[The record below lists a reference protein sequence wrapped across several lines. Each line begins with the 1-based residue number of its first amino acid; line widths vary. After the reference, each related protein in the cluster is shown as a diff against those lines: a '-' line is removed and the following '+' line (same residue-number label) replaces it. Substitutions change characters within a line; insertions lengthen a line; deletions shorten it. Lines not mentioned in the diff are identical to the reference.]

1 MKYFSITPL
10 FLFLSLAGVGWGQG
24 GENTNPSSKG
34 AVIVVAI
41 NHPVLFFQASGIPS
55 REKIEIGSIL
65 FEGKSA
71 MTGKGGSLTLLLSNG
86 TLVTMES
93 ETKMKIGLFEQ
104 EPFDSANLKV
114 SDLEGEPSNSKVEI
128 DLEFGALVVKTKKL
142 KRSSSFAI
150 NSEAGTAGVRG
161 TEFQLSQAPGSGI
174 QLDVTESTVAF
185 TPPGGQPVPV
195 SQGQG
200 LDVSASGV
208 VSSRPVNPV
217 VAQNVSTKNESATQA
232 SGEVSLGSVSEAMT
246 EATTTAS
253 EPAGESSPFDSS
265 SETSDSSEPE
275 SSDPAPADPVGE
287 EPMSDDPAPP
297 EESSEDSSEAS
308 ESSESSDSVEAS
320 SESGSSEPDSGDSS
334 APTES
339 EPAATSEPAPESS
352 SSASSSS
359 TDLELPAAEPA
370 TGMVDDVLEQNPDA
384 KETRKSGK
392 TSAFS
397 RRLAELS
404 LDAAQIEKFY
414 TLSDSSQNSI
424 LNLETDKILRLLSL
438 QDFGSARADVLF
450 SYAADT
456 RSLLFQLENI
466 PLLAVLDQ
474 AIDES
479 LLLTSLNDAGIS
491 AAQSAQLPEEP
502 TLSEVQQKVLLLG
515 NELRATGN
523 LEIFE
528 EIQKLSDGVW
538 TDDWIRIAQVGNQ
551 LSQDYDFRKDLATL
565 QALEGT
571 EALTNPFFVEVSTLY
586 DTLLL
591 DQIDGGSNPA
601 VVGGSTLTLGAETY
615 DLSALLGDKS
625 SLLLGA
631 SESLILGG
639 QIIFNTGSATAPRIL
654 AVSGGTIQVG
664 ADTSIQSVVG
674 DLVLSARQNILLQN
688 ASLESAR
695 EVAVR
700 SLRDLQLNQVSIQAS
715 SLVRLKASGNLDVD
729 GLQLSQSLPSLI
741 MEATTIRLS
750 NVDFPSATSVQLN
763 SLKGPIDGSYPNF
776 GTSIPLSEQLGRVNF
791 LQNVSSGGNPLI
803 DRPSFDQFGG
813 NISIGKSTP

>member
-1 MKYFSITPL
+1 MKFFSITPL
-10 FLFLSLAGVGWGQG
+10 ILFLTLAGVGWGQEG
-24 GENTNPSSKG
+24 KNANPSPKG
-34 AVIVVAI
+34 AVIVVAFKQ
-41 NHPVLFFQASGIPS
+41 PVLFFQTSGIPS
-55 REKIEIGSIL
+55 SKKIEIGSIL

-71 MTGKGGSLTLLLSNG
+71 MVGKGGSLTLLLSNG

-104 EPFDSANLKV
+104 EPFNSANLKV

-142 KRSSSFAI
+142 KRNSSFAI

-185 TPPGGQPVPV
+185 TPPGGQSVPV

-217 VAQNVSTKNESATQA
+217 VAQNVSAKNESATQA
-232 SGEVSLGSVSEAMT
+232 SGEVSLGSVSDAMT

-253 EPAGESSPFDSS
+253 EPAGESSLFDSS
-265 SETSDSSEPE
+265 SETSDSSESE
-275 SSDPAPADPVGE
+275 SSDPVPAEPVVE
-287 EPMSDDPAPP
+287 EPMSDEPTPA
-297 EESSEDSSEAS
+297 EESSDDSS
-308 ESSESSDSVEAS
+308 ESSESGESSETGEAS
-320 SESGSSEPDSGDSS
+320 SESSSSESDSGDSGPPTDSES
-334 APTES
+334 ATP
-339 EPAATSEPAPESS
+339 SEPAPESS
-352 SSASSSS
+352 STASSTS
-359 TDLELPAAEPA
+359 DLELPAAEPA

-384 KETRKSGK
+384 KETRQSGK
-392 TSAFS
+392 TSTFAS
-397 RRLAELS
+397 RLAELS
-404 LDAAQIEKFY
+404 LDAGQMEKFY
-414 TLSDSSQNSI
+414 TLSESSQNSI
-424 LNLETDKILRLLSL
+424 LDLETDIILRLLSL
-438 QDFGSARADVLF
+438 QDFVTARADVLF

-479 LLLTSLNDAGIS
+479 LLLASIDDAGIS
-491 AAQSAQLPEEP
+491 ASQSSELPEEL

-538 TDDWIRIAQVGNQ
+538 TEDWIQVAQVGNQ

-571 EALTNPFFVEVSTLY
+571 EALANPFFVEVSTLY

-601 VVGGSTLTLGAETY
+601 VVGGSTLTFGAESY

-631 SESLILGG
+631 SDSLILGG
-639 QIIFNTGSATAPRIL
+639 EIIFNSVSGTDPRIL

-664 ADTSIQSVVG
+664 VDTSIQSVVG
-674 DLVLSARQNILLQN
+674 DLVLSARQDILLQN
-688 ASLESAR
+688 TSLESAR
-695 EVAVR
+695 EVAIR
-700 SLRDLQLNQVSIQAS
+700 SLRDLQLNEVTIQAS
-715 SLVRLKASGNLDVD
+715 SLIHLKASGYLDVD

-803 DRPSFDQFGG
+803 DRPSFDQFGS
-813 NISIGKSTP
+813 NITIGKSTP

>member
-1 MKYFSITPL
+1 MKFFNIIPL
-10 FLFLSLAGVGWGQG
+10 FLFLTLAGVGWGQG
-24 GENTNPSSKG
+24 AGNRNPSPKG

-41 NHPVLFFQASGIPS
+41 KHPVLFFQASGIPS

-71 MTGKGGSLTLLLSNG
+71 MTGKEGSLTLLLSNG

-114 SDLEGEPSNSKVEI
+114 SDLEGEPSNSMVEI

-150 NSEAGTAGVRG
+150 NSEAGTAGVQG
-161 TEFQLSQAPGSGI
+161 TEFQLYQASGSGI

-217 VAQNVSTKNESATQA
+217 VAQNVSAKNESATQA
-232 SGEVSLGSVSEAMT
+232 SGEVSLGSISEAMT
-246 EATTTAS
+246 QATTTAS
-253 EPAGESSPFDSS
+253 KPAGESSSFNSS
-265 SETSDSSEPE
+265 SETSDNSEPE
-275 SSDPAPADPVGE
+275 TSDPAPVEPALE
-287 EPMSDDPAPP
+287 EPMFDEPAPA
-297 EESSEDSSEAS
+297 EENSEDSSES
-308 ESSESSDSVEAS
+308 SDTGDSSTESS
-320 SESGSSEPDSGDSS
+320 SSEPDSGDST

-339 EPAATSEPAPESS
+339 EPAASSEPAPDSS
-352 SSASSSS
+352 SSASSTS
-359 TDLELPAAEPA
+359 TDLELPAPEPA
-370 TGMVDDVLEQNPDA
+370 TSMVDDVLEQNPDA

-392 TSAFS
+392 TSAFA

-414 TLSDSSQNSI
+414 NLSDSSQNSI
-424 LNLETDKILRLLSL
+424 LNLETDNILRLLSL
-438 QDFGSARADVLF
+438 QDFGRTRADVLF
-450 SYAADT
+450 SYAPDT

-479 LLLTSLNDAGIS
+479 LLLNDAGIS
-491 AAQSAQLPEEP
+491 AAQSSRLPQDP
-502 TLSEVQQKVLLLG
+502 SLSEVQQKVLLLG

-538 TDDWIRIAQVGNQ
+538 TDDWIRVAQVGNQ
-551 LSQDYDFRKDLATL
+551 LSQDYDLRKDLATL

-571 EALTNPFFVEVSTLY
+571 ETLTNPFFVEVSTLY

-601 VVGGSTLTLGAETY
+601 VVGGSTLTIGAESY

-639 QIIFNTGSATAPRIL
+639 QVIFNTGSATAPRIL
-654 AVSGGTIQVG
+654 AISGGTIQVG
-664 ADTSIQSVVG
+664 ADTSIQSVMG
-674 DLVLSARQNILLQN
+674 DLVLSARQDILLQN

-700 SLRDLQLNQVSIQAS
+700 SLRDLQLNQVAIQTS

-750 NVDFPSATSVQLN
+750 NIDFPSATSVQLN

-776 GTSIPLSEQLGRVNF
+776 GTSIPPSEQLGRVNF

>member
-1 MKYFSITPL
+1 MKFFSITPL
-10 FLFLSLAGVGWGQG
+10 ILFLTLAGVGWGQEG
-24 GENTNPSSKG
+24 KNANPSPKG
-34 AVIVVAI
+34 AVIVVAFKQ
-41 NHPVLFFQASGIPS
+41 PVLFFQASGIPS
-55 REKIEIGSIL
+55 SKKIEIGSIL

-71 MTGKGGSLTLLLSNG
+71 MVGKGGSLTLLLSNG

-104 EPFDSANLKV
+104 EPFNSANLKV

-142 KRSSSFAI
+142 KRNSSFAI

-185 TPPGGQPVPV
+185 TPPGGQSVPV

-217 VAQNVSTKNESATQA
+217 VAQNVSAKNESATQA
-232 SGEVSLGSVSEAMT
+232 SGEVSLGSVSDAMT

-253 EPAGESSPFDSS
+253 EPAGESSLFDSS
-265 SETSDSSEPE
+265 SETSDSSESE
-275 SSDPAPADPVGE
+275 SSDPVPAEPVVE
-287 EPMSDDPAPP
+287 EPMSDEPTPA
-297 EESSEDSSEAS
+297 EESSDDSS
-308 ESSESSDSVEAS
+308 ESSESGESSETGEAS
-320 SESGSSEPDSGDSS
+320 SESSSSESDSGDSGPPTDSES
-334 APTES
+334 ATP
-339 EPAATSEPAPESS
+339 SEPAPESS
-352 SSASSSS
+352 STASSTS
-359 TDLELPAAEPA
+359 DLELPAAEPA

-384 KETRKSGK
+384 KETRQSGK
-392 TSAFS
+392 TSTFAS
-397 RRLAELS
+397 RLAELS
-404 LDAAQIEKFY
+404 LDAGQMEKFY
-414 TLSDSSQNSI
+414 TLSESSQNSI
-424 LNLETDKILRLLSL
+424 LDLETDIILRLLSL
-438 QDFGSARADVLF
+438 QDFVTARADVLF

-479 LLLTSLNDAGIS
+479 LLLASIDDAGIS
-491 AAQSAQLPEEP
+491 ASQSSELPEEL

-538 TDDWIRIAQVGNQ
+538 TEDWIQVAQVGNQ

-571 EALTNPFFVEVSTLY
+571 EALANPFFVEVSTLY

-601 VVGGSTLTLGAETY
+601 VVGGSTLTFGAESY

-631 SESLILGG
+631 SDSLILGG
-639 QIIFNTGSATAPRIL
+639 EIIFNSVSGTDPRIL

-664 ADTSIQSVVG
+664 VDTSIQSVVG
-674 DLVLSARQNILLQN
+674 DLVLSARQDILLQN
-688 ASLESAR
+688 TSLESAR
-695 EVAVR
+695 EVAIR
-700 SLRDLQLNQVSIQAS
+700 SLRDLQLNEVTIQAS
-715 SLVRLKASGNLDVD
+715 SLIHLKASGYLDVD

-776 GTSIPLSEQLGRVNF
+776 GTSITVSEQLGRVNF
-791 LQNVSSGGNPLI
+791 LQNVSSGGNPLT
-803 DRPSFDQFGG
+803 DRSSFDQFGS
-813 NISIGKSTP
+813 NISIGKTTP

>member
-1 MKYFSITPL
+1 MKFFSITPL

-24 GENTNPSSKG
+24 GENANPSSKG

-41 NHPVLFFQASGIPS
+41 KQPVLFFQASGIPS
-55 REKIEIGSIL
+55 LEKIEIGSIL

-71 MTGKGGSLTLLLSNG
+71 MAGKGGSLTLLLSNG

-128 DLEFGALVVKTKKL
+128 DLDFGALVVKTKKL

-217 VAQNVSTKNESATQA
+217 VAQNVSAKNESATQA

-275 SSDPAPADPVGE
+275 SSDPAPADPAGE
-287 EPMSDDPAPP
+287 EPMSDDPAPA
-297 EESSEDSSEAS
+297 EESSENSSEAS
-308 ESSESSDSVEAS
+308 ESGEAS
-320 SESGSSEPDSGDSS
+320 SDSGSSEPDSGDSS

-339 EPAATSEPAPESS
+339 EPAASTEPAPESS
-352 SSASSSS
+352 SSASSS

-392 TSAFS
+392 TSAFA

-438 QDFGSARADVLF
+438 QDFGTARADVLF
-450 SYAADT
+450 SYAPDT
-456 RSLLFQLENI
+456 RSLLFQLEHI
-466 PLLAVLDQ
+466 PLRAVLDQ
-474 AIDES
+474 AIDDF
-479 LLLTSLNDAGIS
+479 LLLASLNDAGIS
-491 AAQSAQLPEEP
+491 AAQSSQLPEEP

-538 TDDWIRIAQVGNQ
+538 TDDWIRVAQVGNQ
-551 LSQDYDFRKDLATL
+551 LSQDYDLRKDLATL
-565 QALEGT
+565 QSLEGT

-591 DQIDGGSNPA
+591 DQIDGGSKPA
-601 VVGGSTLTLGAETY
+601 VVGGSTLTLGAESY
-615 DLSALLGDKS
+615 ELSALLGDKS

-715 SLVRLKASGNLDVD
+715 FLVRFKASGYLDVD

-791 LQNVSSGGNPLI
+791 LQNVSSGGNSLI
-803 DRPSFDQFGG
+803 DRPSFDQFGS
-813 NISIGKSTP
+813 NITIGKSTP

>member
-1 MKYFSITPL
+1 MKFFSITPL

-24 GENTNPSSKG
+24 GENANPSSKG

-41 NHPVLFFQASGIPS
+41 KQPVLFFLSSCIPS
-55 REKIEIGSIL
+55 LDKIEIGSIL

-71 MTGKGGSLTLLLSNG
+71 MAGKGGSLTLLLSNG

-104 EPFDSANLKV
+104 KPFDSANLKV

-217 VAQNVSTKNESATQA
+217 VAQNVSAKNESATQA

-275 SSDPAPADPVGE
+275 SSDPAPADPAGE
-287 EPMSDDPAPP
+287 EPMSDDPAPA
-297 EESSEDSSEAS
+297 EESSENSSEAS
-308 ESSESSDSVEAS
+308 ESGEAS
-320 SESGSSEPDSGDSS
+320 SESGSSGPDSGASS

-339 EPAATSEPAPESS
+339 EPAASTEPAPESS
-352 SSASSSS
+352 SSASSS
-359 TDLELPAAEPA
+359 TDLEIPAAKPA

-392 TSAFS
+392 TSAFA

-404 LDAAQIEKFY
+404 LNAAQIDKFY

-438 QDFGSARADVLF
+438 QDFGTARADVLF
-450 SYAADT
+450 SYAPDT

-474 AIDES
+474 AIDED
-479 LLLTSLNDAGIS
+479 LLLASLNDAGIS
-491 AAQSAQLPEEP
+491 AAQSSQLPEEP

-538 TDDWIRIAQVGNQ
+538 TDDWIRVAQVGNQ
-551 LSQDYDFRKDLATL
+551 LSQDYDLRKDLATL

-591 DQIDGGSNPA
+591 DQIDGGSKPA
-601 VVGGSTLTLGAETY
+601 VVGGSTLTLGAESY

-674 DLVLSARQNILLQN
+674 DLVLSARQDILLQN

-791 LQNVSSGGNPLI
+791 LQNVSSGRNSLI
-803 DRPSFDQFGG
+803 DRPSFDQFGS
-813 NISIGKSTP
+813 NITIGKSTP

>member
-10 FLFLSLAGVGWGQG
+10 FLFFSLAGVGWGQG
-24 GENTNPSSKG
+24 GENANPSSKG
-34 AVIVVAI
+34 AVVVVAI
-41 NHPVLFFQASGIPS
+41 KQPVLFFQASGIPS
-55 REKIEIGSIL
+55 LEKIEIGSIL

-71 MTGKGGSLTLLLSNG
+71 MAGKGGSLTLLLSNG

-104 EPFDSANLKV
+104 KPFDFANLKV

-217 VAQNVSTKNESATQA
+217 VAQNVSAKNESATQA

-275 SSDPAPADPVGE
+275 SSDPAPAEPAGE
-287 EPMSDDPAPP
+287 EPMSDDPAP
-297 EESSEDSSEAS
+297 EESSEDSTEAS
-308 ESSESSDSVEAS
+308 ESGESSEAGDSS
-320 SESGSSEPDSGDSS
+320 SDSGSSEPDSGDSS

-339 EPAATSEPAPESS
+339 EPAASTEPAPESS
-352 SSASSSS
+352 SSASSS
-359 TDLELPAAEPA
+359 TDLELPAAKPA

-392 TSAFS
+392 TSAFG

-404 LDAAQIEKFY
+404 LNAAQIDKFY

-424 LNLETDKILRLLSL
+424 LNLETDNILRLLSL
-438 QDFGSARADVLF
+438 QDFGTARADVLF
-450 SYAADT
+450 SYAPDT

-474 AIDES
+474 AIDED
-479 LLLTSLNDAGIS
+479 LLLASLNDAGIS
-491 AAQSAQLPEEP
+491 AAQSSQLPEEP
-502 TLSEVQQKVLLLG
+502 TLSEVQQEVLLLG

-528 EIQKLSDGVW
+528 QIQKLSDGVW
-538 TDDWIRIAQVGNQ
+538 TDDWIRVAQVGNQ

-674 DLVLSARQNILLQN
+674 DLVLSARQDILLQN

-700 SLRDLQLNQVSIQAS
+700 SLRDLQLNQVAIQAS

-729 GLQLSQSLPSLI
+729 GLQLSQSLPKLI
-741 MEATTIRLS
+741 MEATTIRLR
-750 NVDFPSATSVQLN
+750 NLDFTSATSVQLN
-763 SLKGPIDGSYPNF
+763 SLKGAIDGKYPNF
-776 GTSIPLSEQLGRVNF
+776 GTGISLEQQLGRVNF
-791 LQNVSSGGNPLI
+791 IENVSSGGNLI
-803 DRPSFDQFGG
+803 QDRPSFDQFGG
-813 NISIGKSTP
+813 NISIGKFRNP

>member
-1 MKYFSITPL
+1 MKFFNITPL
-10 FLFLSLAGVGWGQG
+10 FLFLTLAGVGWGQG
-24 GENTNPSSKG
+24 GENANPSSKG

-41 NHPVLFFQASGIPS
+41 KQPVLFFQASGIPS
-55 REKIEIGSIL
+55 LEKIEIGSIL

-71 MTGKGGSLTLLLSNG
+71 MAGKGGSLTLLLSNG

-104 EPFDSANLKV
+104 KPFDSANLKV

-275 SSDPAPADPVGE
+275 SSDPAPAEPAGE
-287 EPMSDDPAPP
+287 EPMSDDPAPA
-297 EESSEDSSEAS
+297 EESSENSSEAS
-308 ESSESSDSVEAS
+308 ESGEAS

-339 EPAATSEPAPESS
+339 EPAASTEPAPESS
-352 SSASSSS
+352 SSASSS
-359 TDLELPAAEPA
+359 TDLELPAAKPA

-392 TSAFS
+392 TSAFG

-404 LDAAQIEKFY
+404 LNAAQIDKFY

-438 QDFGSARADVLF
+438 QDFGTARADVLF
-450 SYAADT
+450 SYAPDT

-474 AIDES
+474 AIDEF
-479 LLLTSLNDAGIS
+479 LLLASLNDAGIS
-491 AAQSAQLPEEP
+491 AAQSSQLPEEP

-538 TDDWIRIAQVGNQ
+538 TDDWIRVAQVGNQ
-551 LSQDYDFRKDLATL
+551 LSQDYDLRKDLATL
-565 QALEGT
+565 QALDGT

-601 VVGGSTLTLGAETY
+601 VVGGSTLTLGAESY

-674 DLVLSARQNILLQN
+674 DLVLSARQDILLQN

>member
-1 MKYFSITPL
+1 MKFFSITPL
-10 FLFLSLAGVGWGQG
+10 ILFLTLAGVGWGQEG
-24 GENTNPSSKG
+24 KNANLSPKG
-34 AVIVVAI
+34 AVIVVALKQ
-41 NHPVLFFQASGIPS
+41 PVLFFQASGIPS
-55 REKIEIGSIL
+55 SKKIEIGSIL

-71 MTGKGGSLTLLLSNG
+71 MVGKGGSLTLLLSNG

-104 EPFDSANLKV
+104 EPFNSANLKV

-142 KRSSSFAI
+142 KSNSSFAI

-161 TEFQLSQAPGSGI
+161 TEFQLSQAPDSGI

-185 TPPGGQPVPV
+185 TPPGGQPIPV

-217 VAQNVSTKNESATQA
+217 VAQNVSAKNESATQA
-232 SGEVSLGSVSEAMT
+232 SGEVSLGSVSDAMT

-265 SETSDSSEPE
+265 SETLDISESE
-275 SSDPAPADPVGE
+275 SSDPTPAEPAVE
-287 EPMSDDPAPP
+287 EPMSDEPAPA
-297 EESSEDSSEAS
+297 EESSDDSS
-308 ESSESSDSVEAS
+308 ESSESGESSQTGEAS
-320 SESGSSEPDSGDSS
+320 SESSSSESDSGDSS
-334 APTES
+334 PPTES
-339 EPAATSEPAPESS
+339 ESTASSEPAQESS
-352 SSASSSS
+352 SSASSS
-359 TDLELPAAEPA
+359 TDLELPATETA

-384 KETRKSGK
+384 KETRQSGK
-392 TSAFS
+392 TSTFAS
-397 RRLAELS
+397 RLAELS
-404 LDAAQIEKFY
+404 LDAGQMEKFY
-414 TLSDSSQNSI
+414 TLSESSQNSI
-424 LNLETDKILRLLSL
+424 LNLETDIILRLLSI
-438 QDFGSARADVLF
+438 QDFGMTQADVLF
-450 SYAADT
+450 SYAPDT

-479 LLLTSLNDAGIS
+479 LLLASIDDAGIS
-491 AAQSAQLPEEP
+491 ASQSSELPEEL
-502 TLSEVQQKVLLLG
+502 TLTEVQQKVLLLG

-538 TDDWIRIAQVGNQ
+538 TDDWIQVAQVGNQ

-571 EALTNPFFVEVSTLY
+571 EALANPFFVEVSTLY

-591 DQIDGGSNPA
+591 DQIDGGTNPA
-601 VVGGSTLTLGAETY
+601 VVGGSTLTFGAESY
-615 DLSALLGDKS
+615 DLSPLLGDKS

-631 SESLILGG
+631 SDSLILGG
-639 QIIFNTGSATAPRIL
+639 EIIFNSVSGTDPRIL

-664 ADTSIQSVVG
+664 VDTSIQSVVG
-674 DLVLSARQNILLQN
+674 DLVLSARQDILLQN
-688 ASLESAR
+688 TSLESAR
-695 EVAVR
+695 EVAIR
-700 SLRDLQLNQVSIQAS
+700 SLRDLQLNEVTIQAS
-715 SLVRLKASGNLDVD
+715 SLVHLKASGYLDVD

-776 GTSIPLSEQLGRVNF
+776 GTSIPVSEQLGRVNF
-791 LQNVSSGGNPLI
+791 LQNVSSGGNPLT
-803 DRPSFDQFGG
+803 DRSSFDQFGS
-813 NISIGKSTP
+813 NISIGKTNP

>member
-1 MKYFSITPL
+1 MKFFSITPL
-10 FLFLSLAGVGWGQG
+10 ILFLILAGVGWSQEGK
-24 GENTNPSSKG
+24 NANPSPKG
-34 AVIVVAI
+34 AVIVVAFKQ
-41 NHPVLFFQASGIPS
+41 PVLFFQASGIPS
-55 REKIEIGSIL
+55 SKKIEIGSIL

-71 MTGKGGSLTLLLSNG
+71 MVGKGGSLTLLLSNG

-104 EPFDSANLKV
+104 EPFNSANLKV

-142 KRSSSFAI
+142 KRNSSFAI

-185 TPPGGQPVPV
+185 TPPGGQSVPV

-217 VAQNVSTKNESATQA
+217 VAQNVSAKNESATQA
-232 SGEVSLGSVSEAMT
+232 SGEVSLGSVSDAMT

-253 EPAGESSPFDSS
+253 EPAGESSLFDSS
-265 SETSDSSEPE
+265 SETSDSSESE
-275 SSDPAPADPVGE
+275 SSDPVPVEPVVE
-287 EPMSDDPAPP
+287 EPMSDEPAPV
-297 EESSEDSSEAS
+297 EESSEDSSE
-308 ESSESSDSVEAS
+308 S
-320 SESGSSEPDSGDSS
+320 SESGESSETGEASSDSSSSESDSGDSS
-334 APTES
+334 PPTDSES
-339 EPAATSEPAPESS
+339 ATPSEPAPESS
-352 SSASSSS
+352 STASSTS
-359 TDLELPAAEPA
+359 DLELPAAEPA

-384 KETRKSGK
+384 KETRQSGK
-392 TSAFS
+392 TSTFAS
-397 RRLAELS
+397 RLAELS
-404 LDAAQIEKFY
+404 LDAGQMEKFY
-414 TLSDSSQNSI
+414 TLSESSQNSI
-424 LNLETDKILRLLSL
+424 LNLETDIILRLLSL
-438 QDFGSARADVLF
+438 QDFGTARADVLF

-479 LLLTSLNDAGIS
+479 LLLASLNDAGIS
-491 AAQSAQLPEEP
+491 AAQSSQLPEEP
-502 TLSEVQQKVLLLG
+502 TLNEVQQKVLLLG

-551 LSQDYDFRKDLATL
+551 LSQDYDLRKDLATL

-601 VVGGSTLTLGAETY
+601 VVGGFTLTLGAESY

-674 DLVLSARQNILLQN
+674 DLVLSARQDILLQN

>member
-1 MKYFSITPL
+1 MKFFSITPL
-10 FLFLSLAGVGWGQG
+10 FLFLTLVGVGWGQEG
-24 GENTNPSSKG
+24 KNANPSPKG
-34 AVIVVAI
+34 AVIVVAFKQ
-41 NHPVLFFQASGIPS
+41 PVLFFQASGIPS
-55 REKIEIGSIL
+55 PEKIEIGSIL

-71 MTGKGGSLTLLLSNG
+71 MVGKGGSLTLLLSNG

-104 EPFDSANLKV
+104 EPFNSANLKV

-142 KRSSSFAI
+142 KRNSSFAI

-232 SGEVSLGSVSEAMT
+232 SGEVSLGSVSDAMT

-275 SSDPAPADPVGE
+275 SSDPAPAEPAVE
-287 EPMSDDPAPP
+287 EPMSDDPAPA

-308 ESSESSDSVEAS
+308 ESGESSDSVEAS

-339 EPAATSEPAPESS
+339 EPAPSSEPAPESS

-438 QDFGSARADVLF
+438 QDFGTARADVLF
-450 SYAADT
+450 SYAPDT

-474 AIDES
+474 AIDEP
-479 LLLTSLNDAGIS
+479 LLLASLNDAGIS
-491 AAQSAQLPEEP
+491 AAQSSQLPQDP

-551 LSQDYDFRKDLATL
+551 LSQDYDLRKDLATL

-601 VVGGSTLTLGAETY
+601 VVGGSTLILGAESY

-631 SESLILGG
+631 SESMILGG
-639 QIIFNTGSATAPRIL
+639 QIIFNTGTGTAPRIL

-674 DLVLSARQNILLQN
+674 DLVLSARQDILLQN

-700 SLRDLQLNQVSIQAS
+700 SLRDLQFNQVSIQAS